1 MEIIIL
7 SIIQGITEFLPISS
21 SGHLIL
27 FSNFFPFAQQGLAT
41 DVAVHF
47 GSAIAILIY
56 FHRYIWQMIC
66 SLIRSKLLPNFKD
79 FGNRLAY
86 LLVVGTLPIVIFGYI
101 FLNTGLDD
109 VRNIKIVGWMLC
121 IFAIILYVAD
131 KSCMTIKK
139 LEHIT
144 FLDALFIG
152 IAQCIS
158 LIPGTSRSG
167 VTIIASRLLGL
178 ERKAAAQFSMLLAI
192 PAILGAT
199 FLVGYELYDMGHFAD
214 LISSLDAVA
223 YSFIASIFAIYIL
236 IWWVSKYTFLP
247 FVIYRLALGI
257 TLLLHSY
264 GYINL
269 KALF

>member
-1 MEIIIL
+1 
-7 SIIQGITEFLPISS
+7 
-21 SGHLIL
+21 
-27 FSNFFPFAQQGLAT
+27 
-41 DVAVHF
+41 
-47 GSAIAILIY
+47 
-56 FHRYIWQMIC
+56 
-66 SLIRSKLLPNFKD
+66 
-79 FGNRLAY
+79 
-86 LLVVGTLPIVIFGYI
+86 
-101 FLNTGLDD
+101 
-109 VRNIKIVGWMLC
+109 
-121 IFAIILYVAD
+121 
-131 KSCMTIKK
+131 MTIKK

-152 IAQCIS
+152 IAQCVS

-167 VTIIASRLLGL
+167 ITIIASRLLGL

-199 FLVGYELYDMGHFAD
+199 FLVGYELYNMGHIAD
-214 LISSLDAVA
+214 IINALDATA